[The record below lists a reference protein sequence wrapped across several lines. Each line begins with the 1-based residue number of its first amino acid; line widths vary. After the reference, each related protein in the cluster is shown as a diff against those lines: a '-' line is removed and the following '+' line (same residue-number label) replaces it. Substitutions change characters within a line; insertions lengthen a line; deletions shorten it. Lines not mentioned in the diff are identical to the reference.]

1 MQVQVWQEQIQTDSC
16 HTFSVPGEAGE
27 GTTVKEGV
35 RILFD
40 EMISDCIECFGA
52 VSVLFIISLF
62 FAFTDGIAS
71 TDSNVY
77 KIIWEF
83 LTTLV
88 G

>member
-1 MQVQVWQEQIQTDSC
+1 M
-16 HTFSVPGEAGE
+16 
-27 GTTVKEGV
+27 
-35 RILFD
+35 RIIFD
-40 EMISDCIECFGA
+40 EIVSDCIECFGA

-62 FAFTDGIAS
+62 FAFTEGISS

-77 KIIWEF
+77 KMIWEF

>member
-1 MQVQVWQEQIQTDSC
+1 M
-16 HTFSVPGEAGE
+16 
-27 GTTVKEGV
+27 

-71 TDSNVY
+71 TDM
-77 KIIWEF
+77 IWEF

>member
-1 MQVQVWQEQIQTDSC
+1 M
-16 HTFSVPGEAGE
+16 
-27 GTTVKEGV
+27 

-40 EMISDCIECFGA
+40 EMISDCMECFGA